1 MFIHLKYTALE
12 KLIEDRNISR
22 DFITNSVGR
31 WPCQSRRPTWK
42 FYIFAPKS
50 SQTMSPQIKLYL
62 LYYFPIM
69 HFDASTKF
77 QIWWCTFFAEVPKT
91 TLAGCIEHLG
101 GFVSWHQNRV
111 WIRFWRSWLCIWS
124 GFRCMVATLH
134 SGVYFHHSTE
144 ILSSCTHRPKYGA
157 CCSISP
163 KTSLRMAGLCSNLQ

>member
-1 MFIHLKYTALE
+1 MPSCNTTRYWRRHSYKISSNYYDNISFQSSTLGSKSRKLQITKSGLSVFIHLKYTALE

-101 GFVSWHQNRV
+101 GFVS
-111 WIRFWRSWLCIWS
+111 
-124 GFRCMVATLH
+124 
-134 SGVYFHHSTE
+134 
-144 ILSSCTHRPKYGA
+144 
-157 CCSISP
+157 
-163 KTSLRMAGLCSNLQ
+163 